1 MKTTKLSSITDHRA
15 FNIHKPSEC
24 WPIADQLVGVEIELE
39 GYSREE
45 LRAHEAR
52 RYPFWAVKEDGSLRG
67 GIELA
72 LHEPLMGRQLMD
84 AIDYFYASFTH
95 MTPSPRTSI
104 HIHMNM
110 RQDTDTVESLQN
122 LTTLYYM
129 WEDAFFRFAD
139 ESRKWCSYCNPLEDN
154 PPEFIRDLVQG
165 ANPRTLRNSLTR
177 LASRNTYRYY
187 GFNAAALRRYGTIE
201 FRHMPLTPDKQ
212 RLIQWMSMLME
223 LKLAA
228 NTLTDE
234 GVLVPDKIKGPQDT
248 GIIRQLMPRFG
259 DYLMEVVPPV
269 EAYNRLS
276 RLLSFISPTVE
287 VLLSPEHPVIARFT
301 RKAGIQAVIGVPLTE
316 HTLMLGGNMIRVVDG
331 DLRVAGE
338 FSLFDDNALIE
349 YLARGSI
356 TRNEVTTIREL
367 RYAEEDRR
375 QAADR
380 QQLEVDEVEDA
391 DQQLPP
397 DLPPLP
403 DLPAPPEQA
412 HLLIDVRPVRAD
424 PLAAAGAEDPI
435 ANDLRD
441 VFQRAAQRVN
451 RW

>member
-1 MKTTKLSSITDHRA
+1 MKTTKLSSVTGHRA

-24 WPIADQLVGVEIELE
+24 WPISDQLVGVEIELE

-45 LRAHEAR
+45 LRAHEDR
-52 RYPFWAVKEDGSLRG
+52 GYPFWAVKEDGSLRRG
-67 GIELA
+67 FELA
-72 LHEPLMGRQLMD
+72 LHEPLMGQQLMD

-95 MTPSPRTSI
+95 MNPSPRTSI
-104 HIHMNM
+104 HVHINM

-154 PPEFIRDLVQG
+154 PPEFIMDLVQG
-165 ANPRTLRNSLTR
+165 ANSRTLHNSLSR
-177 LASRNTYRYY
+177 LASRNTNRYY

-228 NTLTDE
+228 NTLTNE
-234 GVLVPDKIKGPQDT
+234 GVLVPDKIKGPQDA

-259 DYLMEVVPPV
+259 DYFMEVVPPV

-276 RLLSFISPTVE
+276 RLLSFISPPAE

-301 RKAGIQAVIGVPLTE
+301 RKAGIRADIGVPLTE
-316 HTLMLGGNMIRVVDG
+316 HTLLLEGNRIRVLEDVG
-331 DLRVAGE
+331 TVAGE
-338 FSLFDDNALIE
+338 FSLFDDNALTE
-349 YLARGSI
+349 YLARGVIS
-356 TRNEVTTIREL
+356 RNEVIAIRGL

-380 QQLEVDEVEDA
+380 QQLEADEVEDA
-391 DQQLPP
+391 EQA
-397 DLPPLP
+397 PLP
-403 DLPAPPEQA
+403 DLPTPPEQD
-412 HLLIDVRPVRAD
+412 LLTFDIRPARVATR
-424 PLAAAGAEDPI
+424 PQTAGGEDPI
-435 ANDLRD
+435 ANI
-441 VFQRAAQRVN
+441 FQRVQRAN
-451 RW
+451 EW

>member
-1 MKTTKLSSITDHRA
+1 MKTTKLSSITGHRA

-45 LRAHEAR
+45 LRAHEDR
-52 RYPFWAVKEDGSLRG
+52 GYPFWAVKEDGSLRR

-84 AIDYFYASFTH
+84 AVDYFYASFTH
-95 MTPSPRTSI
+95 MNPSPRTSI
-104 HIHMNM
+104 HVHINM

-154 PPEFIRDLVQG
+154 PPEFIVDLVQG
-165 ANPRTLRNSLTR
+165 ANSRTLHNSLTR
-177 LASRNTYRYY
+177 LASRNTNRYY

-228 NTLTDE
+228 NTLTNE

-259 DYLMEVVPPV
+259 DYFMEVVPPA

-276 RLLSFISPTVE
+276 RLLSFISPPAE
-287 VLLSPEHPVIARFT
+287 VLLNPEHPVIARFT
-301 RKAGIQAVIGVPLTE
+301 RKAGIQANIGVPLTE
-316 HTLMLGGNMIRVVDG
+316 HTLLLEGNRIRVMDDVG
-331 DLRVAGE
+331 VVGE

-356 TRNEVTTIREL
+356 TRNEVTAIRGL

-375 QAADR
+375 QAAGR
-380 QQLEVDEVEDA
+380 QQLEEEHGLADEQA
-391 DQQLPP
+391 
-397 DLPPLP
+397 PLP
-403 DLPAPPEQA
+403 DLPTPPEQEP
-412 HLLIDVRPVRAD
+412 LTFDIRPALVATR
-424 PLAAAGAEDPI
+424 PQTAGAAVNMDF
-435 ANDLRD
+435 ADLFRQH
-441 VFQRAAQRVN
+441 VQRGGG
-451 RW
+451 W